1 MGAPLLD
8 GFERGFNMMERHNA
22 RIGRDKRLSELDQ
35 RDESRYQD
43 GQARLADIDKQN
55 ESRYQDGL
63 SRQTANDEN
72 TAKYRQSMLGANQ
85 DRTENQQ
92 QHYQWQKNKADE
104 QQQWGLV
111 APQLQNIH
119 EQYFETGAMP
129 EQAAKFFSDNPQYA
143 DYSPESFRDPEYVK
157 SAKALKAKTTE
168 IFEGGK
174 LHQFKDPEYIALF
187 NGAFKSKIQQGVG
200 EDDLIRNAKVMSKRV
215 AQLIPT
221 RDGKVSIGLEV
232 TYQKDNGETFTEIQ
246 PMTHGRTSE
255 DNDPVTEWG
264 LKELMSAIDVRASM
278 ADLALNGDE
287 YRNKSGKVLGAL
299 KSKSN
304 AKGESKAAIAYRKER
319 SSLEKE
325 LRKAQQTAM
334 KDMLEG
340 EEKEAFLKPIND
352 ALTQLNKE
360 YGVED
365 SGSED
370 SGSEDPK
377 YKSTLEGHDVDSV
390 IERFQ
395 KANSNM
401 SKEQALA
408 AAIKQGYISE

>member
-22 RIGRDKRLSELDQ
+22 RIGRDKRLSELEQ
-35 RDESRYQD
+35 RNESRYQD

-55 ESRYQDGL
+55 DSRYKDTL
-63 SRQTANDEN
+63 ARQTTNDEN
-72 TAKYRQSMLGANQ
+72 TAKYRESMLGANQ
-85 DRTENQQ
+85 ERTSSVKEHQ
-92 QHYQWQKNKADE
+92 QWQKNKANE

-119 EQYFETGAMP
+119 EQYFETGTMP
-129 EQAAKFFSDNPQYA
+129 EQAARFFSENPQYA

-157 SAKALKAKTTE
+157 SAQALKAKTTE

-174 LHQFKDPEYIALF
+174 LHQFKDPEYIELF
-187 NGAFKSKIQQGVG
+187 NGAFKSKIQEGVG
-200 EDDLIRNAKVMSKRV
+200 DTDTPRNAKVIGKRV
-215 AQLIPT
+215 AELIPT

-232 TYQKDNGETFTEIQ
+232 TYEKQDGEKYTEIQ
-246 PMTHGRTSE
+246 PMTQGRTSE
-255 DNDPVTEWG
+255 NEDPVREWD

-278 ADLALNGDE
+278 ADLAVNGDE

-299 KSKSN
+299 KPKVSTKEATKLRDN
-304 AKGESKAAIAYRKER
+304 YRRER

-325 LRKAQQTAM
+325 LRKAEQSVA
-334 KDMLEG
+334 KDMLG
-340 EEKEAFLKPIND
+340 DEEKEAFLKPIHD
-352 ALTQLNKE
+352 AFTRLDKE
-360 YGVED
+360 YGIE
-365 SGSED
+365 
-370 SGSEDPK
+370 PQ
-377 YKSTLEGHDVDSV
+377 YKSTLEGHDVNSV

-395 KANSNM
+395 KANSSM